1 MEQLT
6 KQVLIRLS
14 ESDYSLLETQATE
27 LNRPVAWVAR
37 ENLRENLRRSSE

>member
-14 ESDYSLLETQATE
+14 ESDYSLLEAQAAE
-27 LNRPVAWVAR
+27 QNRPVAWIAR
-37 ENLRENLRRSSE
+37 ENLRENLRKSTE